1 METAMETAEVSGVSS
16 VRFSKERRLKLQ
28 RMAKSLRISK
38 NEVLGLLIDAARY
51 KSPKIVVD
59 LTTDKPVTEGEEVTA

>member
-1 METAMETAEVSGVSS
+1 METAGVSGVSS
-16 VRFSKERRLKLQ
+16 VRLSKERRLKLQ

-59 LTTDKPVTEGEEVTA
+59 LTTVKPVAEGEEVTA